1 MPGTTRSEPVVPFIC
16 TAAGVMA
23 VAQACPIL
31 FMPLVT
37 FCPESSIIMAFFT
50 ASLSVLGVGGSLT
63 NWRVVIDR
71 PR

>member
-1 MPGTTRSEPVVPFIC
+1 MC

-37 FCPESSIIMAFFT
+37 FWPGSSITMAFFT
-50 ASLSVLGVGGSLT
+50 ASFSVLGVGGSFT